1 LRTTEC
7 SQTSFEFATESRQEV
22 VARFDGGTITTD
34 AGGLLLHKVEQKA
47 GILRQFAGC
56 FRDHRD
62 PDRTEHR
69 VGELV
74 RQRVYALALGYED
87 LNDHDQLRADPL
99 LGLLSGKADVEGK
112 QRRREQDR
120 GKAGAGKSTLNRLE
134 LTPADADEKAR
145 YKKIVLDTGAVD
157 DLLVDLYIQRQ
168 PRQPQRIVLDL
179 DATDDPLHG
188 HQEGR
193 FFHGYYDEY
202 CYLPLYIFIDEQLL
216 CVRLRQSNIDASEG
230 AREEVERI
238 VQRLRRVWPEE
249 EILLRADSGFCRDEI
264 MRWCAENRVGYA
276 FGLARNSRLEKKI
289 RKALR
294 KAQRQYVETGKPARL
309 FVDLSYRT
317 RQSGSRRRRVVAKAE
332 YTSKGE
338 NPRFVVTSLEA
349 EQMDAQSLYEDFY
362 CARGEMENRIKE
374 QQLGLFADRTST
386 ALMRSNQI
394 RLYFSGIAYCLM
406 QALREPGL
414 TGTEMAKA
422 QCQTIRLRL
431 LKIGA
436 RVRITAR
443 KIWISMAS
451 GHPAQ
456 SLFAQV
462 CAKLE
467 RLEPLRC

>member
-238 VQRLRRVWPEE
+238 VQRLRRVWPEA

-406 QALREPGL
+406 QALRELGL

>member
-1 LRTTEC
+1 MITTE
-7 SQTSFEFATESRQEV
+7 
-22 VARFDGGTITTD
+22 
-34 AGGLLLHKVEQKA
+34 AGGLLLHKVEQKM

-238 VQRLRRVWPEE
+238 VQRLRRVWPEA

-264 MRWCAENRVGYA
+264 MSWCEDNRVGYA

-294 KAQRQYVETGKPARL
+294 KAQRQHVETGKPARV
-309 FVDLSYRT
+309 FVEFSYRT
-317 RQSGSRRRRVVAKAE
+317 RQSWSRRRRVVAKAE

-349 EQMDAQSLYEDFY
+349 EQMDARSLYEDFY

-406 QALREPGL
+406 QALRELGL
-414 TGTEMAKA
+414 AGTEMAKA

-443 KIWISMAS
+443 KLWISMAS

-456 SLFAQV
+456 ALFAQV
-462 CAKLE
+462 YTKLQQM
-467 RLEPLRC
+467 EPLRC

>member
-62 PDRTEHR
+62 PNRTEHR

-168 PRQPQRIVLDL
+168 PRQPQRSSFIPPLTL
-179 DATDDPLHG
+179 LPRTD
-188 HQEGR
+188 E
-193 FFHGYYDEY
+193 
-202 CYLPLYIFIDEQLL
+202 
-216 CVRLRQSNIDASEG
+216 
-230 AREEVERI
+230 
-238 VQRLRRVWPEE
+238 
-249 EILLRADSGFCRDEI
+249 LRA
-264 MRWCAENRVGYA
+264 
-276 FGLARNSRLEKKI
+276 EK
-289 RKALR
+289 
-294 KAQRQYVETGKPARL
+294 QDG
-309 FVDLSYRT
+309 
-317 RQSGSRRRRVVAKAE
+317 
-332 YTSKGE
+332 
-338 NPRFVVTSLEA
+338 VTSLRW
-349 EQMDAQSLYEDFY
+349 FFF
-362 CARGEMENRIKE
+362 
-374 QQLGLFADRTST
+374 LGFFAAPPRPTIPPM
-386 ALMRSNQI
+386 MRVAMSDLI
-394 RLYFSGIAYCLM
+394 RVPPRPVSF
-406 QALREPGL
+406 
-414 TGTEMAKA
+414 
-422 QCQTIRLRL
+422 
-431 LKIGA
+431 
-436 RVRITAR
+436 
-443 KIWISMAS
+443 
-451 GHPAQ
+451 
-456 SLFAQV
+456 
-462 CAKLE
+462 
-467 RLEPLRC
+467 